1 MAQWCAQVLCN
12 GPGTCL
18 PVCLITLWLRAAGL
32 GSFARHSDARCS
44 PRGAAFLAPTLTKR
58 CARVCAREFIRVITI
73 AESLRSAQARGRSS
87 SSRAFAAY
95 AAPYRTQQPCAPPR
109 IYECAHRW
117 PRFAAADGL
126 RAVRSSLGRA
136 DTVRMLWRRQVKSL
150 SLTGKILYHLRITD
164 HFLVQWAQLST
175 LFPRAAFRQLLC

>member
-1 MAQWCAQVLCN
+1 M
-12 GPGTCL
+12 PR
-18 PVCLITLWLRAAGL
+18 TLR
-32 GSFARHSDARCS
+32 RTV
-44 PRGAAFLAPTLTKR
+44 PN
-58 CARVCAREFIRVITI
+58 
-73 AESLRSAQARGRSS
+73 SL
-87 SSRAFAAY
+87 
-95 AAPYRTQQPCAPPR
+95 
-109 IYECAHRW
+109 AHRHESTSA
-117 PRFAAADGL
+117 PIDGLALRLRNGL